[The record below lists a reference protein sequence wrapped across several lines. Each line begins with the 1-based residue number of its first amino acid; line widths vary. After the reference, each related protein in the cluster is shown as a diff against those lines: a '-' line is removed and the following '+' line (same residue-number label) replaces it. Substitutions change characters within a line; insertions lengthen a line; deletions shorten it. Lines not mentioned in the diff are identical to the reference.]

1 MDDAGVYAHLHRR
14 RDRPMSAAS
23 AIEKK
28 RCPVGSSAQVP
39 CAPHPTSRN
48 SEGCAVRPE
57 ASYGGRRMPQAGRA
71 ALSHEWE
78 WQLRARCR
86 ATPQRLL
93 PNWPAARS
101 WLRGIWPPATATSA
115 PSLTCWSIRCPPPT
129 AWWGWTPSWTRGCSI
144 PSWPCLAVRNANE
157 LTTRWLVAGELG
169 ELVPS
174 NQLWRCS
181 GPAQPSAARVVGR
194 ISTRQHSPEL
204 LTLIGRNELWNA
216 MHGPPNLLSCCH

>member
-1 MDDAGVYAHLHRR
+1 MGMAAAGTVPGDA
-14 RDRPMSAAS
+14 S
-23 AIEKK
+23 
-28 RCPVGSSAQVP
+28 
-39 CAPHPTSRN
+39 TSLA
-48 SEGCAVRPE
+48 E
-57 ASYGGRRMPQAGRA
+57 
-71 ALSHEWE
+71 L
-78 WQLRARCR
+78 ARGEE
-86 ATPQRLL
+86 L
-93 PNWPAARS
+93 AARDLAAGHGDVRTITDLLVDQVS
-101 WLRGIWPPATATSA
+101 TTHGVVGLDTVLDT
-115 PSLTCWSIRCPPPT
+115 
-129 AWWGWTPSWTRGCSI
+129 GCSI